1 MDQHAETNTKK
12 GSQTRSKSKL
22 GSRVDVDLDP
32 DQLRGKTSKAQGRSG
47 VIYLSS
53 VPEYMSVQKLRNI
66 FSEYGEVGRTFFQPV
81 EKSYT
86 YKKGLLFTEGWVEFK
101 DYRAAKYVTA
111 TLNATQVGG
120 KKRNPWYSCIWTIK
134 YLPNFTWTD
143 VNADR
148 ELKRATYNSRIRA
161 DIAQV
166 KKQTN
171 FYVSNYEKSKTLGE
185 MKKRREKRGD
195 KFETRTFGEGVPQRL
210 TDEEIKAQKK
220 SKRPVGSKDIGDRK
234 QNKQKKTFFG
244 SDESASRQFV
254 MKSIFS

>member
-1 MDQHAETNTKK
+1 MESEKQSRLAAVNTSSEDEDDRDSKDHLAEKK
-12 GSQTRSKSKL
+12 PEKRS
-22 GSRVDVDLDP
+22 
-32 DQLRGKTSKAQGRSG
+32 GKTRDKSG

-53 VPEYMSVQKLRNI
+53 VPEFMSVQKLRNV
-66 FSEYGEVGRTFFQPV
+66 FSDYGEVGRTFFQPV
-81 EKSYT
+81 EKSFN

-101 DYRAAKYVTA
+101 DYRAAKYVA
-111 TLNATQVGG
+111 TVLNATQVGG

-148 ELKRATYNSRIRA
+148 ELKRATYDSRIRA

-171 FYVSNYEKSKTLGE
+171 FYVSSYEKSRTLNE
-185 MKKRREKRGD
+185 MKQRREKRGD

-210 TDEEIKAQKK
+210 TDEEIRAQKAK
-220 SKRPVGSKDIGDRK
+220 KRQSANNAEDKPKK
-234 QNKQKKTFFG
+234 QRKTFVG
-244 SDESASRQFV
+244 SDESTSRKFV

>member
-1 MDQHAETNTKK
+1 MDEEEAVTSGSESRQTTFIGKK
-12 GSQTRSKSKL
+12 TEIKKKSKE
-22 GSRVDVDLDP
+22 
-32 DQLRGKTSKAQGRSG
+32 KSG

-53 VPEYMSVQKLRNI
+53 VPDYMSIQKLRNI
-66 FSEYGEVGRTFFQPV
+66 FSEFGEVGRTFFQPV
-81 EKSYT
+81 EKSFN

-101 DYRAAKYVTA
+101 DHRAAKYVA
-111 TLNATQVGG
+111 AALNATQVGG

-134 YLPNFTWTD
+134 FLPDFVWTD

-148 ELKRATYNSRIRA
+148 ELKRATYDSRIRA
-161 DIAQV
+161 DISQV

-210 TDEEIKAQKK
+210 TDEEVRIQKLK
-220 SKRPVGSKDIGDRK
+220 KQSGQRDSDGDK
-234 QNKQKKTFFG
+234 QKKQKKTFVG